1 VEDEGSQSQASIF
14 SGFLTFLGSIC
25 LLEDSS
31 MHGIVREVSDQ
42 RSQVRPPTI
51 LDREVQ
57 LSVKP
62 ANNFRLINL
71 INLVLSIPW
80 A

>member
-1 VEDEGSQSQASIF
+1 
-14 SGFLTFLGSIC
+14 LTFLGSIC

-51 LDREVQ
+51 LE
-57 LSVKP
+57 KF
-62 ANNFRLINL
+62 NFVSSL
-71 INLVLSIPW
+71 PPT
-80 A
+80 

>member
-1 VEDEGSQSQASIF
+1 MRDGVPRVRSPLSWVEDEGAARAKPPLIF

-31 MHGIVREVSDQ
+31 MHGIVREVSHQ

-51 LDREVQ
+51 LE
-57 LSVKP
+57 KF
-62 ANNFRLINL
+62 N
-71 INLVLSIPW
+71 
-80 A
+80 

>member
-1 VEDEGSQSQASIF
+1 MRDGVPRVRSPLSWVEDEGSQSQASIF

-42 RSQVRPPTI
+42 RSQ
-51 LDREVQ
+51 LDHQPSSIE
-57 LSVKP
+57 K
-62 ANNFRLINL
+62 F
-71 INLVLSIPW
+71 NLVSSLPTTFV
-80 A
+80 